1 MNTRVEEESMNIT
14 GKEEN
19 IEINNIKEEEENS
32 STTEVEENT
41 KINNI
46 RAEEES
52 LEENQDKTIQNNML
66 NYIKVQKFIH
76 HRTIIITIIIVPLT
90 IITII
95 KSVNGKKSKEVIKV
109 HKFHKRDNGISMIK
123 KRSHTIMIVRARS
136 TVTIKNNGIRIKE
149 NVHGKNNKKRW
160 KR

>member
-76 HRTIIITIIIVPLT
+76 HRTIITIIIIPLT